1 MYIVGLIT
9 CKFWERM
16 RSWQKWTSLL
26 VELNAGE
33 NLIIM
38 YKIIHF
44 AVYTT
49 MAISACMLVLY
60 SCSW

>member
-26 VELNAGE
+26 ASVIKRWGKLDN
-33 NLIIM
+33 
-38 YKIIHF
+38 Y
-44 AVYTT
+44 V
-49 MAISACMLVLY
+49 
-60 SCSW
+60 